1 MSWRTLC
8 ALRLI
13 STITIINAGSL
24 SRTAMKLSYRKAISR
39 GRFRLP
45 ATLVAAGM
53 IAGLGADTYR
63 AWALSNGAD
72 YCRPSFAMLHIGS
85 QQASTLAAEQA
96 ILAWEQQITT
106 RYGAT
111 FASFAHAKHARS
123 GASPCYPELDN
134 DARMCGFAVGQPCR
148 R

>member
-1 MSWRTLC
+1 
-8 ALRLI
+8 
-13 STITIINAGSL
+13 
-24 SRTAMKLSYRKAISR
+24 MKPSYRKAVTR

-85 QQASTLAAEQA
+85 QQALTPVAQQA
-96 ILAWEQQITT
+96 VLAWEHQIRT
-106 RYGAT
+106 RYGVT
-111 FASFAHAKHARS
+111 FASFAHAKDARS
-123 GASPCYPELDN
+123 GTSPCYPELDN
-134 DARMCGFAVGQPCR
+134 VARLCGFAVGQPCR